1 MRQGKG
7 FTGLSLNLQLSFYIV
22 FIISILFTFAGFSEF
37 WNMTAVNL
45 VPLREMDG
53 RRLYYTFIAGARK
66 VIEHQVE
73 LNKINVFPVNDGD
86 TGTNLASTIRAVID
100 SLHPHRSYKITADRI
115 AETTLVN
122 ARGNSGIIFAQFLYG
137 MSSETGDF
145 KTITVKQFAES
156 IKNSIRYIYEA
167 VANPVEGTM
176 LTVIKDW
183 ANYIYENRLHIS
195 DFNAIFLNSISV
207 LERSL
212 KETKSKLAVLSR
224 SNVVDA
230 GAKGFVFF
238 VEGITEFITRRNL
251 KELVQVK
258 AETSVFDK
266 IEEIIPEK
274 VTFRYCTEGL
284 IKDNKIT
291 GRELTEILQRYGDSI
306 VVAGSD
312 KMRRLHVHT
321 NTPAE
326 LFSEL
331 RETGTLAFQKVD
343 DMVRQSDVVY
353 NRKWKIALV
362 TDSTCDLSQD
372 LIDKYQINM
381 LPININF
388 GENHY
393 LDKITIKP
401 EQFYNLLEESTH
413 NPKSAQVNEKAF
425 TNLYSHLASHYD
437 SIIAIHLSEKLSGTF
452 TSSQKAAQAI
462 SREFHKK
469 ITVLNSRSLSGAL
482 GLVILRAAQ
491 AIEAGYTHDQIVEM
505 AESWIDNVKV
515 FVSVRDI
522 KYLIRGGRLSATKG
536 FIARLLNI
544 NPIVSIDESGKAYV
558 FDKAFNQK
566 ANMEKVMGYIARLVN
581 EKKTWNYIVLHANN
595 NTAASWFTCRMEEIT
610 SKKPVS
616 VVNISPVIGAN
627 TGVGAAAVALLCD

>member
-1 MRQGKG
+1 
-7 FTGLSLNLQLSFYIV
+7 
-22 FIISILFTFAGFSEF
+22 
-37 WNMTAVNL
+37 MTL
-45 VPLREMDG
+45 VPAVPLNEMDG

-115 AETTLVN
+115 AETTLIN

-137 MSSETGDF
+137 MSMETGNF
-145 KTITVKQFAES
+145 KTITISQFAES

-167 VANPVEGTM
+167 VSNPVEGTM

-183 ANYIYENRLHIS
+183 ANYIYENRFTFT
-195 DFNAIFLNSISV
+195 DFNDMFISSLIILNK
-207 LERSL
+207 SL
-212 KETKSKLAVLSR
+212 IETKSKLAVLAKA
-224 SNVVDA
+224 NVVDA
-230 GAKGFVFF
+230 GARGFVFF
-238 VEGITEFITRRNL
+238 VEGIIDFIGSRNL
-251 KELVQVK
+251 KELIQAK
-258 AETSVFDK
+258 AETGLFER
-266 IEEIIPEK
+266 IEETIPE
-274 VTFRYCTEGL
+274 VVEFRFCTEAL
-284 IKDNKIT
+284 IKNSSIDNKT
-291 GRELTEILQRYGDSI
+291 LRSKLEKYGNSI

-312 KMRRLHVHT
+312 RMRRLHVHT

-326 LFSEL
+326 LFNEL
-331 RETGTLAFQKVD
+331 RLTGTLAFQKAD

-393 LDKITIKP
+393 LDKVTIQP
-401 EQFYNLLEESTH
+401 EQFYTLLEE
-413 NPKSAQVNEKAF
+413 NKDYPKSSQVNEKAF

-437 SIIAIHLSEKLSGTF
+437 SVIAVHLSDKLSGTF
-452 TSSQKAAQAI
+452 NSSQKAALAI
-462 SREFHKK
+462 SKEFNKP
-469 ITVLNSRSLSGAL
+469 ISVINSRNLSGAL
-482 GLVILRAAQ
+482 GLVTLRAAK
-491 AIEAGYTHDQIVEM
+491 AIEEGFSHEQIVEM
-505 AESWIDNVKV
+505 SENWVKRLKI
-515 FVSVRDI
+515 FVSVKDI

-536 FIARLLNI
+536 LIARILNV
-544 NPIVSIDESGKAYV
+544 NPIVSIDESGKAIV

-566 ANMEKVMGYIARLVN
+566 ANMEKVMGHVRKISQ
-581 EKKTWNYIVLHANN
+581 EKTIWNYIVLHANN
-595 NTAASWFTCRMEEIT
+595 PEAATWYSEKMEALT
-610 SKKPVS
+610 MKAPAS
-616 VVNISPVIGAN
+616 VVNISPIIGAN
-627 TGVGAAAVALLCD
+627 AGIGAAAVAFLLD